1 MEWSEDA
8 NIDEED
14 DDDPTTGPERRVTDI
29 KLERRYSPETT
40 TTLNTFDE
48 RLIPYELII
57 RLLEVICFENPA
69 YHSASTSVLIF
80 MPGLADIR
88 KLNEMLGDHPLFGTD
103 EFIVLPLHSTLSTE
117 SQSAVFDIPPL
128 GIRKIVIGM
137 TFSLTNGF
145 C

>member
-8 NIDEED
+8 NIDD
-14 DDDPTTGPERRVTDI
+14 DDDDSTIGPERRVADI

-69 YHSASTSVLIF
+69 YYSSSTSVLIF

-88 KLNEMLGDHPLFGTD
+88 KLNEMLGDHPLFGTE

-117 SQSAVFDIPPL
+117 SQSAVFDIPPP

-137 TFSLTNGF
+137 TFCLTCGP